1 MQYLTKNFRK
11 LFNALPNMDCTY
23 EKPAQCPH
31 CEICCDP
38 LIVGQELLSP
48 FSPNPSSFVFLV
60 FQCTACKKLFTA
72 TYEVANK
79 KSRLC
84 CMTPFKPLVFVDE
97 LIEKTSPRFI
107 EVYNQAIRAKE
118 NGDLNLAAVGYRSAL
133 EILIKDYAI
142 NDLHEPSEKVVKLD
156 LFHAISNYLS
166 SDTVNAADVVR
177 ILGNDHTH
185 YERKYPE
192 LDFKVL
198 QEYMDIFIHS
208 IRVKLL
214 ISNPP
219 VSRQ

>member
-1 MQYLTKNFRK
+1 MNYIQKNFHD
-11 LFNALPNMDCTY
+11 LFNAANEMNCTY
-23 EKPAQCPH
+23 QKPAQCPH
-31 CEICCDP
+31 CGICCDP
-38 LIVGQELLSP
+38 LILGSTFISP
-48 FSPNPSSFVFLV
+48 FTAKPPQFVFLI

-72 TYEVANK
+72 TYEVTNG
-79 KSRLC
+79 KSHIC

-156 LFHAISNYLS
+156 LFHASSNYLS
-166 SDTVNAADVVR
+166 SDTGNAADGGR
-177 ILGNDHTH
+177 IVGNDHTH

-219 VSRQ
+219 VSR

>member
-1 MQYLTKNFRK
+1 MNYIQKNFHD
-11 LFNALPNMDCTY
+11 LFNAANEMNCTY
-23 EKPAQCPH
+23 QKPAQCPH
-31 CEICCDP
+31 CGICCDP
-38 LIVGQELLSP
+38 LILGSTFISP
-48 FSPNPSSFVFLV
+48 FKAKPPQFVFLI

-72 TYEVANK
+72 TYEVTNG
-79 KSRLC
+79 KSHIC

-198 QEYMDIFIHS
+198 QEYMDIFVHS

-219 VSRQ
+219 VSR

>member
-1 MQYLTKNFRK
+1 MNYIQENFHD
-11 LFNALPNMDCTY
+11 LFNAANEMNCTY
-23 EKPAQCPH
+23 QKPAQCPH
-31 CEICCDP
+31 CGICCDP
-38 LIVGQELLSP
+38 LILGSTFISP
-48 FSPNPSSFVFLV
+48 FTAKPPQFVFLI

-72 TYEVANK
+72 TYEVTNG
-79 KSRLC
+79 KSHIC

-219 VSRQ
+219 VSR

>member
-1 MQYLTKNFRK
+1 MNYIQKNFHD
-11 LFNALPNMDCTY
+11 LFNAANEMNCTY
-23 EKPAQCPH
+23 QKPAQCPH
-31 CEICCDP
+31 CGICCDP
-38 LIVGQELLSP
+38 LILGSTFISP
-48 FSPNPSSFVFLV
+48 FTAKPPQFVFLI

-72 TYEVANK
+72 TYEVTNG
-79 KSRLC
+79 KSHIC

-219 VSRQ
+219 VSR